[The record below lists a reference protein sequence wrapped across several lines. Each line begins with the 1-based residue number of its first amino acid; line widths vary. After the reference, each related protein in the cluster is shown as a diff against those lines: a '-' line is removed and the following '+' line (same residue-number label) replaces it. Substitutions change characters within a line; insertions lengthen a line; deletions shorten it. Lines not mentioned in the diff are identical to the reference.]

1 MPKTAESNGAPTGRQ
16 TSTAISKQHAGKDT
30 QQSYSSFEEYMSKRK
45 FNGKRV
51 LKELAITELTSH
63 TPAKPVER
71 TTSSK
76 LPSQKKSSPIVGIRL
91 QRDSFGATVINRL
104 R

>member
-1 MPKTAESNGAPTGRQ
+1 MPKTAETKRMPTSREMP
-16 TSTAISKQHAGKDT
+16 TAIFKEHAVKGT

-45 FNGKRV
+45 INRKRV
-51 LKELAITELTSH
+51 LKELAVTELH

-71 TTSSK
+71 TSSSK
-76 LPSQKKSSPIVGIRL
+76 LPSQRKSSPIVGIQL